1 MRWNEKREEKKK
13 EREKEGKEGREKKEV
28 EMDGEEEGGRNSHSI
43 SIIRVQ
49 VRGLEQTLTGSST

>member
-28 EMDGEEEGGRNSHSI
+28 EMDGEEEAYFVCAS
-43 SIIRVQ
+43 
-49 VRGLEQTLTGSST
+49 